1 MDLTNFAIAFF
12 ILMFSVLSIATSSI
26 AIECYNKS
34 PELKSGKPNNYI
46 FIIVNLVMAIL
57 LTLLCIKSMYNIYS
71 AGFA

>member
-26 AIECYNKS
+26 AIECYHKS
-34 PELKSGKPNNYI
+34 PELKSGKPRNYI

-57 LTLLCIKSMYNIYS
+57 LTLICIKSMYTAYS
-71 AGFA
+71 TGFA